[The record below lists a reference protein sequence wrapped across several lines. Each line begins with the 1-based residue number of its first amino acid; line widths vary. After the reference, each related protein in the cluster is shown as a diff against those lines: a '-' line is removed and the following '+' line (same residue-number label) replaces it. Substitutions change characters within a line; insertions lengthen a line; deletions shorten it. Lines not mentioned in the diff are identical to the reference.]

1 MKAFQNLLVVTL
13 VALLVLAF
21 VGGEEEARAA
31 ARLPGLSALSFWAVD
46 TLSTTPEFRKIKLTP
61 VFRGKTKRY
70 EARVGNGVKS
80 LYLLASKN
88 HPDAAVAATRTT
100 PDGMEKAIT
109 EILAADMF
117 RFRKTTTSEGKE
129 TSQSEWLVDGADF
142 AKVWRQEADYM
153 RVVRPIRVGS
163 NKLRIKVTGGDG
175 ENTRSYTVDVV
186 RGNPDSGPPV
196 SEKEKVV
203 VPGADINHRMPGDGR
218 KRRMAGFGPLA
229 VAIANNQVDV
239 VRLLIDG
246 GVDVNHTFP
255 DQEYPV
261 HGSAT
266 GGGSVLMLAVDKGH
280 GEMVR
285 LLIEAGADVNYE
297 IPGKRPRGRNP
308 KTAGLTA
315 LRLAMANNHVDVVRL
330 LIDGGA
336 NVNHTFPDQAYPAR
350 SAAGG
355 GSVLMLA
362 VDKGHEEMVRLLIKA
377 GADVNYEIPGQRPR
391 GRNPKT
397 AGLTALRLAMANNHV
412 DVARL
417 LIDGGANV
425 NHTFPDQA
433 YPARSA
439 AGGVSVLMLAVDKGH
454 EEMVRLLIKA
464 GADVNYEIPGQ
475 RPRGRNPKTA
485 GLTALRHAII
495 NNQEAVARLL
505 IDGGANVN
513 HTFPDQ
519 AYPARSAAGG
529 VSVLM
534 LAVDKGHEEM
544 VRLLIKAGADV
555 NYEIPGQRPRG
566 KNPKTAGLT
575 ALTIAV
581 GRKHEKII
589 KLLLAG
595 GAKE

>member
-100 PDGMEKAIT
+100 PDGMEKAVT
-109 EILAADMF
+109 EILAADRF
-117 RFRKTTTSEGKE
+117 SFRKTITSEGKE

-175 ENTRSYTVDVV
+175 KNTRSYTVDVV
-186 RGNPDSGPPV
+186 RGNPDSGAPV
-196 SEKEKVV
+196 AEKEKVV
-203 VPGADINHRMPGDGR
+203 VPGADINHRIPGDGQ
-218 KRRMAGFGPLA
+218 KRQMAGFGPLA

-261 HGSAT
+261 HGPAT
-266 GGGSVLMLAVDKGH
+266 GGVSVLMLAVDKGH
-280 GEMVR
+280 EEMVR
-285 LLIEAGADVNYE
+285 LLTKAGADVNYE
-297 IPGKRPRGRNP
+297 IPGKRGFTGTNA

-315 LRLAMANNHVDVVRL
+315 LRLAIADNQVDVVRL
-330 LIDGGA
+330 LIDSGA
-336 NVNHTFPDQAYPAR
+336 NVNHTYPDQEWPAQGPTMGGV
-350 SAAGG
+350 SA
-355 GSVLMLA
+355 LMLA
-362 VDKGHEEMVRLLIKA
+362 VDKGHGEMVRLLIKA
-377 GADVNYEIPGQRPR
+377 GADVNYEIPGKR
-391 GRNPKT
+391 GFMGTNAKT
-397 AGLTALRLAMANNHV
+397 AGLTALSHAIADNQV
-412 DVARL
+412 DAVRL

-425 NHTFPDQA
+425 NHTYPDQEWPTQG
-433 YPARSA
+433 PAL
-439 AGGVSVLMLAVDKGH
+439 GGVSVLMLAVDKGH
-454 EEMVRLLIKA
+454 EEMVRLLINA
-464 GADVNYEIPGQ
+464 GVDVSYETPGK
-475 RPRGRNPKTA
+475 RGFMGTNA
-485 GLTALRHAII
+485 
-495 NNQEAVARLL
+495 
-505 IDGGANVN
+505 
-513 HTFPDQ
+513 
-519 AYPARSAAGG
+519 
-529 VSVLM
+529 
-534 LAVDKGHEEM
+534 
-544 VRLLIKAGADV
+544 
-555 NYEIPGQRPRG
+555 
-566 KNPKTAGLT
+566 KTAGLT

-581 GRKHEKII
+581 ERKDEKII
-589 KLLLAG
+589 KLLVAA
-595 GAKE
+595 GAKG